1 MSNEETNNRDGNSA
15 PNNGWN
21 DGWGTYRP
29 VNWDAP
35 PWPRDPGR
43 PMYWSSPPTTAAGIR
58 HGERDALTE
67 RGLEDLADVLR
78 VLDELP
84 WTSVSLSDDMRAEM
98 EWGIAYGRWVLDEHG
113 GEVPEPPLV
122 PERVGETLY
131 LYQWLSKVRR
141 MLAEGE
147 LVAEEVL
154 VLTPNPLPVPPM
166 AKCPVC
172 TVDLIGYD
180 VIGAAGDECPQCQSI
195 LEEVQVE

>member
-1 MSNEETNNRDGNSA
+1 MSNEESNARDDNPRPS
-15 PNNGWN
+15 NGWN

-43 PMYWSSPPTTAAGIR
+43 PMYWGGPPTTAAGIR

-67 RGLEDLADVLR
+67 QGLEDLADVLS

-84 WTSVSLSDDMRAEM
+84 WTSVRLSDDMRADM
-98 EWGIAYGRWVLDEHG
+98 EWGIAYGRWVLDDHE

-147 LVAEEVL
+147 LVAEENL
-154 VLTPNPLPVPPM
+154 VLTPNPLPVPPH
-166 AKCPVC
+166 
-172 TVDLIGYD
+172 G
-180 VIGAAGDECPQCQSI
+180 
-195 LEEVQVE
+195 